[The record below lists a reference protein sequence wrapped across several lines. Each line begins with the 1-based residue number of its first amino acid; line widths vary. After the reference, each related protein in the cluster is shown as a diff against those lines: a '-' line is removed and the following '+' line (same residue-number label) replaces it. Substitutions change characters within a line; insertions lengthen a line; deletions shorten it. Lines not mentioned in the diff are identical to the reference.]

1 MPRRSSPRRSPPTS
15 KSCFNVPTLAPHW
28 RAVAAA
34 LAAPLS
40 FAIAAAFDSAYAAD
54 SAKVLRVAIP
64 VAETGFDPQAA
75 GDAYSNYVNRTIFD
89 PLYKYDYLARPFK
102 LVPNTATALPEISA
116 DRLTWTMRVRPGIY
130 FADDPVFKGRRR
142 ELTAADYVYAIK
154 RALDPAMR
162 SNSLGL
168 YEGRFI
174 GADAI
179 VAKARQTGKF
189 DYDTPVEGLQAIDR
203 YTLRFKLNFPDAE
216 LLSNLTVSGSAAVA
230 REVVEAYG
238 DGNGWT
244 MANPVGTGP
253 YRLKEWRR
261 GQRIVLEANPGFRE
275 EIYPASNDPADR
287 ALAQKLAGKRIP
299 MIGQIEISVIEEANP
314 RLLSFEQDRQD
325 YLLVPPELASNVL
338 DPGNKLKQRFVQ
350 RGIRLERD
358 AQPVVT
364 GLAFNMEDPVVG
376 GYDNGRIALRRAI
389 AMAYDAEEDARVIRH
404 GQARRA
410 TQFIPPNVSG
420 HNPKLEKY
428 IRRDLAGARA
438 LLDKFGY
445 VDRDGDGLREAPDG
459 RPLTLR
465 FASPPDTFARQQD
478 ELLQRNLAA
487 LGLRVEF
494 VKQKWPDQ
502 LKAARL
508 GQLQMWQASN
518 ISVTSEGFTF
528 LSLLYGENA
537 GFSNLTRFKLPEYD
551 RLYVQARSLAEGPER
566 DRLMQRMTELIGIYV
581 PWAATI
587 YRYENALLQPWL
599 LGYKYNPIQQHPWQ
613 YLDIDMPRRAS
624 ALK

>member
-1 MPRRSSPRRSPPTS
+1 
-15 KSCFNVPTLAPHW
+15 
-28 RAVAAA
+28 
-34 LAAPLS
+34 
-40 FAIAAAFDSAYAAD
+40 
-54 SAKVLRVAIP
+54 
-64 VAETGFDPQAA
+64 
-75 GDAYSNYVNRTIFD
+75 
-89 PLYKYDYLARPFK
+89 
-102 LVPNTATALPEISA
+102 
-116 DRLTWTMRVRPGIY
+116 
-130 FADDPVFKGRRR
+130 
-142 ELTAADYVYAIK
+142 
-154 RALDPAMR
+154 MR

-168 YEGRFI
+168 YEGRFV

-189 DYDTPVEGLQAIDR
+189 DYDAPVEGLQAIDR

-230 REVVEAYG
+230 REVVAAYG
-238 DGNGWT
+238 DTNGWT

-275 EIYPASNDPADR
+275 EIYPASSDPSDR
-287 ALAQKLAGKRIP
+287 ALVQKLAGKRIP

-338 DPGNKLKQRFVQ
+338 DPGNKLKERFAQ

-358 AQPVVT
+358 VQPVIT
-364 GLAFNMEDPVVG
+364 GLAFNMEDPIVG
-376 GYDNGRIALRRAI
+376 GYDNARIALRRAI
-389 AMAYDAEEDARVIRH
+389 AMSYDAEEDARVIRH

-420 HNPKLEKY
+420 HDPKIEY
-428 IRRDLAGARA
+428 IRRDVAGARA

-459 RPLTLR
+459 RPLTVR
-465 FASPPDTFARQQD
+465 FSSPPEGLARQQD

-494 VKQKWPDQ
+494 SKQKWPDQ

-508 GQLQMWQASN
+508 GQLQMWQAAN

-551 RLYVQARSLAEGPER
+551 RLYVQARSLPEGPER
-566 DRLMQRMTELIGIYV
+566 DKLMQRMTELIGIYV

-587 YRYENALLQPWL
+587 YRYENALVQPWL

-613 YLDIDMPRRAS
+613 YLDIDQARRAS

>member
-1 MPRRSSPRRSPPTS
+1 MPARR
-15 KSCFNVPTLAPHW
+15 W
-28 RAVAAA
+28 RDAAAA
-34 LAAPLS
+34 LALPLS
-40 FAIAAAFDSAYAAD
+40 LAVCAAFAPAYAAD
-54 SAKVLRVAIP
+54 STKVLRVAIP

-89 PLYKYDYLARPFK
+89 PLYKYDYLARPFR

-168 YEGRFI
+168 YEGRFV

-179 VAKARQTGKF
+179 VAKAKQTGKF
-189 DYDTPVEGLQAIDR
+189 DYDTPLEGLQAIDR

-216 LLSNLTVSGSAAVA
+216 LLSNLTVSGSAAIA

-238 DGNGWT
+238 DANGWT
-244 MANPVGTGP
+244 MANQVGTGP

-261 GQRIVLEANPGFRE
+261 GQRIVLEANPGFRD
-275 EIYPASNDPADR
+275 EIYPAGNDPADR
-287 ALAQKLAGKRIP
+287 ALTQKLAGRKIP
-299 MIGQIEISVIEEANP
+299 MIGEIEISVIEEANP

-338 DPGNKLKQRFVQ
+338 DPGNKLKPRFAQ

-358 AQPVVT
+358 AQPAIT

-376 GYDNGRIALRRAI
+376 GYANDKIALRRAI

-404 GQARRA
+404 DQARRA

-420 HNPKLEKY
+420 HNPKNENY
-428 IRRDLAGARA
+428 IRRDIAGARA

-459 RPLTLR
+459 RPLTVR
-465 FASPPDTFARQQD
+465 FSSPPDGLARQQD

-494 VKQKWPDQ
+494 VKQK
-502 LKAARL
+502 
-508 GQLQMWQASN
+508 
-518 ISVTSEGFTF
+518 
-528 LSLLYGENA
+528 
-537 GFSNLTRFKLPEYD
+537 
-551 RLYVQARSLAEGPER
+551 
-566 DRLMQRMTELIGIYV
+566 
-581 PWAATI
+581 
-587 YRYENALLQPWL
+587 
-599 LGYKYNPIQQHPWQ
+599 
-613 YLDIDMPRRAS
+613 
-624 ALK
+624 

>member
-1 MPRRSSPRRSPPTS
+1 MRSP
-15 KSCFNVPTLAPHW
+15 CG
-28 RAVAAA
+28 RAIAAA
-34 LAAPLS
+34 LAVLLS
-40 FAIAAAFDSAYAAD
+40 AAIAAAFAPAYAAD

-89 PLYKYDYLARPFK
+89 PLYKYDYLARPFR
-102 LVPNTATALPEISA
+102 LAPNTAAALPEMSA

-142 ELTAADYVYAIK
+142 ELTAGDYVYALK
-154 RALDPAMR
+154 RTLDPAMR
-162 SNSLGL
+162 SNSSGL
-168 YEGRFI
+168 YEGRFV
-174 GADAI
+174 GADAV
-179 VAKARQTGKF
+179 VAKAKQTGKF

-216 LLSNLTVSGSAAVA
+216 LLSNLTASGSAAVA

-275 EIYPASNDPADR
+275 DLYPASSDPADR

-325 YLLVPPELASNVL
+325 YLLVPPDLASNVL
-338 DPGNKLKQRFVQ
+338 DPGNKLKERFVQ
-350 RGIRLERD
+350 RGVRLERD

-376 GYDNGRIALRRAI
+376 GYDNDRIALRRAI

-428 IRRDLAGARA
+428 IRHDVAGARA

-465 FASPPDTFARQQD
+465 FSSPPEGLARQQD
-478 ELLQRNLAA
+478 ELLQRNLTA

-494 VKQKWPDQ
+494 SKQKWPDQ

-551 RLYVQARSLAEGPER
+551 RLYVQARSLAEGSER
-566 DRLMQRMTELIGIYV
+566 DKLMQRMTDLIGIYV
-581 PWAATI
+581 PWAVTV
-587 YRYENALLQPWL
+587 YRYENALVQPWL

-613 YLDIDMPRRAS
+613 YLDIDMARRAS
-624 ALK
+624 AVK

>member
-1 MPRRSSPRRSPPTS
+1 M
-15 KSCFNVPTLAPHW
+15 LAPHW

-168 YEGRFI
+168 YEGRFV

-389 AMAYDAEEDARVIRH
+389 AMTYDAEEDARVIRH

-613 YLDIDMPRRAS
+613 YLDIDMARRAS